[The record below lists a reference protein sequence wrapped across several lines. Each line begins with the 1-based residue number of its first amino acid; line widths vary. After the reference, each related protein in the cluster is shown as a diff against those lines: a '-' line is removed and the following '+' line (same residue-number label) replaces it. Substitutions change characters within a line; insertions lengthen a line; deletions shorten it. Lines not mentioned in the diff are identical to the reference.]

1 MDIGAWQPDPTRR
14 HELRWWTG
22 TQWSDQVADHGVTA
36 LDPLHALA
44 APAPSAPPPSTP
56 PPQPPPQQAA
66 PPSATV
72 APLGAQ
78 PAPTPPRSR
87 SARTLTA
94 VASAVGLV
102 GIVAAATY
110 FVTRD
115 DETTTVGG
123 ATTLATSI
131 APASTLAP
139 TVPTI
144 APTST
149 APTTTIAVT
158 TSTVPATTTPA
169 AATNETILA
178 ALPGVGDVPTDWS
191 RYSEPYTDL
200 PPASGPGYGFCGGD
214 DAVARAMAHGGTL
227 FIDGPT
233 WDLPTGGWFGVTVYA
248 FGSAEEASAYLAA
261 TDQAANGC
269 MTDPVQ
275 YDTTEGDLD
284 FFDETVPDDASWH
297 VAEGSLAFAEPTS
310 EADELLRSVQES
322 YASIT
327 LDGSDYSVTM
337 TYISRWERH
346 GRVVLQFWLYGNW
359 NYQGWDEASP
369 WAYQPDDAAVDAAT
383 AAIRPVIVDRLRAA
397 GAL

>member
-22 TQWSDQVADHGVTA
+22 TQWSDQVADHGVAA

-44 APAPSAPPPSTP
+44 APALAPTEP
-56 PPQPPPQQAA
+56 AA
-66 PPSATV
+66 PPAVFAPSGAAPAAT
-72 APLGAQ
+72 PR
-78 PAPTPPRSR
+78 RSR

-94 VASAVGLV
+94 VAAALGLV

-110 FVTRD
+110 FITRD
-115 DETTTVGG
+115 DDTTTVGG
-123 ATTLATSI
+123 ATTLATSV

-139 TVPTI
+139 TVPT
-144 APTST
+144 T
-149 APTTTIAVT
+149 APTTSAPTTVAAT
-158 TSTVPATTTPA
+158 TSTVPATTAPA
-169 AATNETILA
+169 ATTSATILA
-178 ALPGVGDVPTDWS
+178 ALPMAGDVPADWS
-191 RYSEPYTDL
+191 RYSEPATDL
-200 PPASGPGYGFCGGD
+200 TPASGPGYGFCGGD
-214 DAVARAMAHGGTL
+214 DAVARAMANGGDV
-227 FIDGPT
+227 FVDGPT
-233 WDLPTGGWFGVTVYA
+233 WDLPTGGWFGVTVYS
-248 FGSAEEASAYLAA
+248 FPSTEQASAYLAA

-297 VAEGSLAFAEPTS
+297 VADGSLAFAEPTA

-327 LDGSDYSVTM
+327 LDGYDYSVTM
-337 TYISRWERH
+337 TFVSRWERH
-346 GRVVLQFWLYGNW
+346 GRVVLQFWLYGTW

-369 WAYQPDDAAVDAAT
+369 WTYQPDDAAVDAAT
-383 AAIRPVIVDRLRAA
+383 AAIRPVIVDRLRSA